1 MKEEFISLI
10 TDLRLCVSHVFSL
23 EKFSIFVNRVDNTMR
38 KRERELNLLLTQGT
52 KMISI
57 GHHDISIYLVYK
69 KRILNICNI
78 SVVYN
83 I

>member
-57 GHHDISIYLVYK
+57 GHHDISINLVYK